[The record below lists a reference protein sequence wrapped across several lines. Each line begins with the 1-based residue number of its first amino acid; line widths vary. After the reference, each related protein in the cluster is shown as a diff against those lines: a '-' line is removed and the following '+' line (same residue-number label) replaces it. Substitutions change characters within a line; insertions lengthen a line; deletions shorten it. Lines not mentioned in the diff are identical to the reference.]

1 MGTAL
6 LTIKMMPESPETD
19 LELIEGKAKE
29 IIENLKGKSPK
40 FQKEPVAF
48 GIISL
53 SASFSIDESLE
64 TDPFEEK
71 LREIEGVNSAE
82 TVDFRRAFG

>member
-6 LTIKMMPESPETD
+6 LTIKMMPESPETN
-19 LELIEGKAKE
+19 LEEVEAKAKQV
-29 IIENLKGKSPK
+29 IESLEGKSPQ

-71 LREIEGVNSAE
+71 LKTIEGVNSAE
-82 TVDFRRAFG
+82 TTDFRRAFG